1 MHFKHILT
9 MSVTSFI
16 VASMGFGAS
25 ELTPMQAMDQIRK
38 DHPKLMTVQRSGQ
51 VHKILDKQLATGQT
65 PIATAENFITTFSPA
80 LDVDANEFIQR
91 GPFFDKHVEQELMYI
106 PETGGHKF
114 TGVYYMQTADGLPVY
129 GSRLMVLV
137 RNIKDYPAVS
147 ATIDLRDV
155 KGYKAPKRLVSSE
168 AVALMA
174 AATRLGRGATVSQ
187 PELMVYAGTQH
198 ELHEPTAALVFEAT
212 VGGSWDFESYKKFE
226 LIIDAQT
233 GELLHEVNRIMHVD
247 GNVAGMATESSG
259 ADVCEPE
266 SPEGM
271 PYAKVTMG
279 GTTEYADANGD
290 FSIAGSGTITSTMD
304 GQWFDSQN
312 QSGSDASLSQS
323 SSDPYFMHNEPNN
336 NEQYRAQVN
345 AYLHANVVRDY
356 VLNFAP
362 SFPTIGTQTSFP
374 VKTGVSGTCNAFY
387 DYSSIN
393 FYNAGGGC
401 SNTAFSV
408 IVHHEYGHHLVAVA
422 GSGQG
427 QYGEGMGDVMGVLI
441 TGDNQLARGFYSN
454 DCVNGIRNADN
465 NHQYPCSGGIHDCG
479 QLISGCVWDTVAA
492 MEASYPGQ
500 GVDIVANLA
509 INSIPMH
516 SGDSIDPSIT
526 TDWLTLDDDDGDLSN
541 GTPHSAEILAGF
553 AMHHMDDWPPPATY
567 ACCID
572 EECSELTSVDCSA
585 AGGVWRNGYYCNQVS
600 CVPLPNDF
608 CETAQYISDG
618 TWDLMTLGALTDND
632 PYNDEQCS
640 GTYLGEMHADVWF
653 SYIACENGSMTVSTC
668 NLINFDSDI
677 VVYEGS
683 CDAMTQVACNGDGD
697 GCAGYSSTTTF
708 NVTQG
713 TNYLIRVGGWDGSS
727 EGSGSLS
734 VDGPGEGCDTDPA
747 LIIEYPSGRPDLLDP
762 NGGTTVEITVE
773 SGTSDPTDG
782 SLFYNDGSGWMESAL
797 TGSYIATFPA
807 FDCGASVDWYISMN
821 SADGDVVVSPSGA
834 PTSTWNAHVYT
845 DSEITFDDDF
855 NSDQGWTVDAS
866 AGTGNWDRVTPSNG
880 GVRCDAPTDADG
892 SGMCYVTGNGTDE
905 DVDDGTTTLYSPI
918 MEVSDGAVLTYS
930 RWYSNG
936 SDCNGGDPN
945 NDYFY
950 VDVSRDGGA
959 WTNLET
965 VGPVDQSSGGW
976 YDVEHTL
983 SGDGEIQVRFACGDL
998 GAGSVIEAGVDGV
1011 SLSRSFCDDVSCLG
1025 DVTGDGTVDVTDLLA
1040 VVGAWDNT
1048 SGPEDV
1054 NQDGIVDVSDLLAVV
1069 GAWGACP

>member
-25 ELTPMQAMDQIRK
+25 EFTPTQAMDQIRK
-38 DHPKLMTVQRSGQ
+38 DHPKLITVQRSGQ
-51 VHKILDKQLATGQT
+51 VHKILDKQLATGRT

-91 GPFFDKHVEQELMYI
+91 GPFSDRHVEQELMYI

-147 ATIDLRDV
+147 ATTDLRDV
-155 KGYKAPKRLVSSE
+155 KGYKAPKRLVASE

-198 ELHEPTAALVFEAT
+198 ELHEPTTALVFEAT

-266 SPEGM
+266 LPEGM

-279 GTTEYADANGD
+279 STTAYADANGD
-290 FSIAGSGTITSTMD
+290 FTIGGSGTITSTLD
-304 GQWFDSQN
+304 GTWFDSQN

-323 SSDPYFMHNEPNN
+323 SSNPYFMHNQPNN

-345 AYLHANVVRDY
+345 GYLQANIVRDFT
-356 VLNFAP
+356 LNYAP

-427 QYGEGMGDVMGVLI
+427 AYGEGMGDVMGVLI

-454 DCVNGIRNADN
+454 DCVNGIRNAIN
-465 NHQYPCSGGIHDCG
+465 NHQYPCSGEIHDCG
-479 QLISGCVWDTVAA
+479 QLISGCVWDAVAA

-541 GTPHSAEILAGF
+541 GTPHCAEIIAGF
-553 AMHHMDDWPPPATY
+553 AMHNMDNSY
-567 ACCID
+567 
-572 EECSELTSVDCSA
+572 DCPNPSL
-585 AGGVWRNGYYCNQVS
+585 NVS
-600 CVPLPNDF
+600 
-608 CETAQYISDG
+608 
-618 TWDLMTLGALTDND
+618 
-632 PYNDEQCS
+632 
-640 GTYLGEMHADVWF
+640 
-653 SYIACENGSMTVSTC
+653 
-668 NLINFDSDI
+668 
-677 VVYEGS
+677 
-683 CDAMTQVACNGDGD
+683 
-697 GCAGYSSTTTF
+697 
-708 NVTQG
+708 
-713 TNYLIRVGGWDGSS
+713 
-727 EGSGSLS
+727 
-734 VDGPGEGCDTDPA
+734 
-747 LIIEYPSGRPDLLDP
+747 YPDGRPSLVDP
-762 NGGTTVEITVE
+762 NGGTSVTVLITD
-773 SGTSDPTDG
+773 GTSEPVG
-782 SLFYNDGSGWMESAL
+782 GSGLLHWSDGMLDWVEVPLDPLGADE
-797 TGSYIATFPA
+797 YAAVFPA
-807 FDCGASVDWYISMN
+807 YACGTSIDWYITMEP
-821 SADGDVVVSPSGA
+821 VVGGTVYSPTNA
-834 PTSTWNAHVYT
+834 PVTTWNAMAYSGMDV
-845 DSEITFDDDF
+845 TFDDDF
-855 NSDQGWTVDAS
+855 QTDQGWDVYAG
-866 AGTGNWDRVTPSNG
+866 AGTGNWDRTVPTTG
-880 GVRCDAPTDADG
+880 GIRCDAPTDADG
-892 SGMCYVTGNGTDE
+892 SGMCYVTGNGANE
-905 DVDDGTTTLYSPI
+905 DVDDGTTILTSPT
-918 MEVSDGAVLTYS
+918 MDASTAPVLSYY

-936 SDCNGGDPN
+936 TDCGGADSQNDIFEVDISD
-945 NDYFY
+945 
-950 VDVSRDGGA
+950 DGGA
-959 WTNLET
+959 TWMNLET
-965 VGPVDQSSGGW
+965 VGPSGGEVSGNW
-976 YDVEHTL
+976 YFKEFDLANVAGFEPT
-983 SGDGEIQVRFACGDL
+983 SNFQVRFVCGDL
-998 GAGSVIEAGVDGV
+998 NAGSVIEAAVDGV
-1011 SLSRSFCDDVSCLG
+1011 TLSKSYCDDTTC
-1025 DVTGDGTVDVTDLLA
+1025 TGDTNGDGMVNVTD
-1040 VVGAWDNT
+1040 
-1048 SGPEDV
+1048 
-1054 NQDGIVDVSDLLAVV
+1054 ILAVV
-1069 GAWGACP
+1069 GAWGESGGSSDVNGDGVVNVGDLLTVVEAWGACP

>member
-1 MHFKHILT
+1 
-9 MSVTSFI
+9 
-16 VASMGFGAS
+16 
-25 ELTPMQAMDQIRK
+25 MDQIRK
-38 DHPKLMTVQRSGQ
+38 DHPKLITVQRSGQ
-51 VHKILDKQLATGQT
+51 VHKILDKQLATGRT

-91 GPFFDKHVEQELMYI
+91 GPFSDRHVEQELMYI

-198 ELHEPTAALVFEAT
+198 ELHEPTTALVFEAT

-266 SPEGM
+266 LPEGM

-279 GTTEYADANGD
+279 STTAYADANGD
-290 FSIAGSGTITSTMD
+290 FTIGGSGTITSTLD
-304 GQWFDSQN
+304 GTWFDSQN
-312 QSGSDASLSQS
+312 QSGSDASLLQS
-323 SSDPYFMHNEPNN
+323 SSNPYFMHNQPNN

-345 AYLHANVVRDY
+345 GYLQANIVRDFT
-356 VLNFAP
+356 LNYAP

-427 QYGEGMGDVMGVLI
+427 AYGEGMGDVMGVLI

-454 DCVNGIRNADN
+454 DCVNGIRNAIN

-479 QLISGCVWDTVAA
+479 QLISGCVWDAVAA

-541 GTPHSAEILAGF
+541 GTPHCAEIIAGF
-553 AMHHMDDWPPPATY
+553 AMHNMDNSY
-567 ACCID
+567 
-572 EECSELTSVDCSA
+572 DCPNPSL
-585 AGGVWRNGYYCNQVS
+585 NVS
-600 CVPLPNDF
+600 
-608 CETAQYISDG
+608 
-618 TWDLMTLGALTDND
+618 
-632 PYNDEQCS
+632 
-640 GTYLGEMHADVWF
+640 
-653 SYIACENGSMTVSTC
+653 
-668 NLINFDSDI
+668 
-677 VVYEGS
+677 
-683 CDAMTQVACNGDGD
+683 
-697 GCAGYSSTTTF
+697 
-708 NVTQG
+708 
-713 TNYLIRVGGWDGSS
+713 
-727 EGSGSLS
+727 
-734 VDGPGEGCDTDPA
+734 
-747 LIIEYPSGRPDLLDP
+747 YPDGRPSLVDP
-762 NGGTTVEITVE
+762 NGGTSVTVLITD
-773 SGTSDPTDG
+773 GTSEPVG
-782 SLFYNDGSGWMESAL
+782 GSGLLHWSDGMLDWVEVPLDPLGADE
-797 TGSYIATFPA
+797 YAAVFPA
-807 FDCGASVDWYISMN
+807 YACGTSIDWYITMEP
-821 SADGDVVVSPSGA
+821 VVGGTVYSPTNA
-834 PTSTWNAHVYT
+834 PVTTW
-845 DSEITFDDDF
+845 
-855 NSDQGWTVDAS
+855 DAS
-866 AGTGNWDRVTPSNG
+866 AYSGTTITFEDNFQTDMGWAVGSGASTGNWARVIPANG
-880 GVRCDAPTDADG
+880 GARCDNPTDADG
-892 SGMCYVTGNGTDE
+892 SGMCYVTGNGVDE
-905 DVDDGTTTLYSPI
+905 DVDGGSTDLTSPPMDYSEGTILR
-918 MEVSDGAVLTYS
+918 YS

-936 SDCNGGDPN
+936 LNCNGADPN

-950 VDVSRDGGA
+950 VDVSYNGGA

-965 VGPVDQSSGGW
+965 VGPVVESSGGW
-976 YDVEHTL
+976 YDVEHAL
-983 SGDGEIQVRFACGDL
+983 SGSGAIQVRFTCGDL
-998 GAGSVIEAGVDGV
+998 NSGSVVEAAVDGV
-1011 SLSRSFCDDVSCLG
+1011 SLSQSYCDEVSCTGDVS
-1025 DVTGDGTVDVTDLLA
+1025 GDGTVDVTDLLA
-1040 VVGAWDNT
+1040 VVGAWGNT

-1054 NQDGIVDVSDLLAVV
+1054 NQDGAVDVSDLLAVV
-1069 GAWGACP
+1069 DAWGACP

>member
-1 MHFKHILT
+1 MHIKHLLAV
-9 MSVTSFI
+9 SVTSLI

-25 ELTPMQAMDQIRK
+25 EFTPTQAMDQIRK
-38 DHPKLMTVQRSGQ
+38 DHPKLMTVNRSGQ
-51 VHKILDKQLATGQT
+51 VHKILDKELATGRT

-198 ELHEPTAALVFEAT
+198 ELHEPTTALVFEAT

-266 SPEGM
+266 LPEGM

-279 GTTEYADANGD
+279 STTAYADANGD
-290 FSIAGSGTITSTMD
+290 FTIGGSGTITSTLD
-304 GQWFDSQN
+304 GTWFDSQN

-323 SSDPYFMHNEPNN
+323 SSDPYFMHNQPNN

-345 AYLHANVVRDY
+345 GYLQANIVRDFT
-356 VLNFAP
+356 LNYAP

-427 QYGEGMGDVMGVLI
+427 AYGEGMGDVMGVLI

-454 DCVNGIRNADN
+454 DCVNGIRNAIN

-479 QLISGCVWDTVAA
+479 QLISGCVWDAVAA

-509 INSIPMH
+509 INSIPIH

-526 TDWLTLDDDDGDLSN
+526 TDWLVLDDNDGDLSN
-541 GTPHSAEILAGF
+541 GTPHCAEIIAGF
-553 AMHHMDDWPPPATY
+553 AMHNMDNSYDCPNPA
-567 ACCID
+567 
-572 EECSELTSVDCSA
+572 
-585 AGGVWRNGYYCNQVS
+585 VS
-600 CVPLPNDF
+600 
-608 CETAQYISDG
+608 
-618 TWDLMTLGALTDND
+618 
-632 PYNDEQCS
+632 
-640 GTYLGEMHADVWF
+640 
-653 SYIACENGSMTVSTC
+653 
-668 NLINFDSDI
+668 IN
-677 VVYEGS
+677 
-683 CDAMTQVACNGDGD
+683 
-697 GCAGYSSTTTF
+697 
-708 NVTQG
+708 
-713 TNYLIRVGGWDGSS
+713 
-727 EGSGSLS
+727 
-734 VDGPGEGCDTDPA
+734 
-747 LIIEYPSGRPDLLDP
+747 YPDGRPSLIDP
-762 NGGTTVEITVE
+762 NGGTSVAIQLAN
-773 SGTSDPTDG
+773 GTSEPVE
-782 SLFYNDGSGWMESAL
+782 GSGELHWKVQVGGWIVTPLDHVGGEEYA
-797 TGSYIATFPA
+797 AVFPA
-807 FDCGASVDWYISMN
+807 FDCGVSIDWYISVEPEVGETVLSPA
-821 SADGDVVVSPSGA
+821 SAPTTTWSAQAYSGA
-834 PTSTWNAHVYT
+834 VISF
-845 DSEITFDDDF
+845 EDDF
-855 NSDQGWTVDAS
+855 QTNMGWTVDAS

-892 SGMCYVTGNGTDE
+892 SGMCYVTGNGNDE

-918 MEVSDGAVLTYS
+918 MEYSNGSVLSYS

-936 SDCNGGDPN
+936 VSCNGADPN

-950 VDVSRDGGA
+950 VDISIDGGA

-965 VGPVDQSSGGW
+965 VGPVDQSDGGW

-983 SGDGEIQVRFACGDL
+983 SGEGEIQVRFACGDL

-1011 SLSRSFCDDVSCLG
+1011 SISESYCDEVSCVGDVS
-1025 DVTGDGTVDVTDLLA
+1025 GDGTVDVTDILA
-1040 VVGAWDNT
+1040 VVGAWGNT

-1054 NQDGIVDVSDLLAVV
+1054 NQDGIVNVSDVLVVV